1 MTNTN
6 NNNNSQTTSTVLAW
20 LQKELSLYSEL
31 LLISP
36 IRETFSIKPLLVC
49 LAHRF
54 FPESIRNLVD
64 QIQQPQQSTIT
75 LYQLFEQKLSIS
87 IPFDTDKEEEE
98 EAEEEWA
105 QDYLF
110 KIYSV
115 ITDKRQQGQDST
127 TLRELHIGSSQNI
140 DKINSASPPPPTQ
153 DFEKYTVNLLLSL
166 NKLFHQLVELS
177 IREEQS
183 CSNTTRSPSPR
194 IINNDTSVVL
204 TEEPAQATSSVML
217 ASAATTPTTE
227 LSPIKS
233 RLYCTTSS
241 LDDTVSIASTTSSL
255 SLMTLEEIENSLIS
269 LESREIVDYKTFVNS
284 LDIKMKQ
291 HPDVAIKISAIDA
304 THAALHLQLHKG
316 DMLRTTIQFTN
327 TAAYI
332 RNELEFIQAKMLKTT
347 TTDVGIQD
355 LEQRAKLAGAS
366 IDTMAVRFKD
376 LLATDTSQYEEYNFL
391 QDKYRLICSWVDDVR
406 VWFVE
411 AERIRKWIEERI
423 QTLES
428 KPISNTMNSA
438 LEEVELDYEL
448 IPIQQLNKEQ
458 ESLEKEVEVFDKE
471 DMTRLRAHVK
481 ALTTSN
487 NSNKKDLSPADT
499 TTIEITFTTL
509 MTLDR
514 LMHLL
519 RRHNYELQMLTLR
532 MYWEQE
538 YHVSV
543 TWVRATGE
551 KVRLFV
557 QHKARWRPPSSPSL
571 STSGDQAEQQQQQ
584 QREEIIEQL
593 IEFEKQSQTFDQG
606 QFTTTVNMYQDLDD
620 ACNIELPSHLES
632 RQVALEQAFEELTNR
647 IAFARQVV
655 EQYLVVTDFLDR
667 AEKLKVEGEELRQEI
682 TLAAEQHNSNNV
694 VSTTPGNDFSEKVTL
709 FQDNAVRL
717 VTGVAARIPYPEAT
731 HPTDQQGNDD
741 ANEVIR
747 MVIGA
752 RKSALVLFGEALD
765 HSLAAY
771 RRALQLQKRGKQL
784 VDEIARL
791 ASWVDE
797 RMRSIK
803 KSKVEDVF
811 AIGKCALDETDLL
824 RLKKERDGQVAKLNG
839 IRENDFKKLQEN
851 IQALQDTS
859 LSQSPTN
866 QNTVALISSLNDGM
880 KGLQDQLAV
889 LADALQVHSL
899 CLDILGKRISWESQH
914 YKSSQ
919 WISNMTFA
927 VWEFVAR
934 KAQWR
939 AAAVDVELTD
949 SREDIKQEFDVM
961 QNKVQE
967 FYSEQLQPVDQTFND
982 LVTGFKIILENNNS
996 KYLALSLSVFNYHV
1010 NEI

>member
-1 MTNTN
+1 M
-6 NNNNSQTTSTVLAW
+6 TVLAW

-36 IRETFSIKPLLVC
+36 IRELAQEEENFWNGKPLLC
-49 LAHRF
+49 LAHHY
-54 FPESIRNLVD
+54 FPESIPNLVE
-64 QIQQPQQSTIT
+64 QLQQQSETIS
-75 LYQLFEQKLSIS
+75 LYQLFQQKLGVP
-87 IPFDTDKEEEE
+87 IPIPTEQHE
-98 EAEEEWA
+98 
-105 QDYLF
+105 DYLCQ
-110 KIYSV
+110 IQQA
-115 ITDKRQQGQDST
+115 IHDRRQEDST
-127 TLRELHIGSSQNI
+127 STLHELHIGNTITNNTDNNSSNTL
-140 DKINSASPPPPTQ
+140 SAPATGSMQ
-153 DFEKYTVNLLLSL
+153 DFEKCLVNLSLPL

-177 IREEQS
+177 MREEEGLS
-183 CSNTTRSPSPR
+183 SSTTRSPSPR
-194 IINNDTSVVL
+194 INTTTTTTTIM
-204 TEEPAQATSSVML
+204 EESSLMN
-217 ASAATTPTTE
+217 TTDLPM
-227 LSPIKS
+227 KS
-233 RLYCTTSS
+233 RLSTITTTTTSS
-241 LDDTVSIASTTSSL
+241 GSLAVDDTASLASSG
-255 SLMTLEEIENSLIS
+255 SSSVIMMTLEEIENTLNT
-269 LESREIVDYKTFVNS
+269 LESRDLVDFKSY
-284 LDIKMKQ
+284 LDAIPDNIKQ
-291 HPDVAIKISAIDA
+291 HPDIAVRISAIDA

-355 LEQRAKLAGAS
+355 LESRAKVAGVS
-366 IDTMAVRFKD
+366 INSMATRFKQ
-376 LLATDTSQYEEYNFL
+376 LLDNDPVTLQEYLFL
-391 QDKYRLICSWVDDVR
+391 QDKFRLICNWVDDVR

-423 QTLES
+423 KILEE
-428 KPISNTMNSA
+428 KPTNMNSQA
-438 LEEVELDYEL
+438 LEEVELDYEV
-448 IPIQQLNKEQ
+448 IPIDDLNREQ
-458 ESLEKEVEVFDKE
+458 EALEKEVEVFDKE

-481 ALTTSN
+481 ALTGGN
-487 NSNKKDLSPADT
+487 KDLSPADT

-557 QHKARWRPPSSPSL
+557 QHKARWRPPSSPTVS
-571 STSGDQAEQQQQQ
+571 DNAVEQQ
-584 QREEIIEQL
+584 QREEIIQQL
-593 IEFEKQSQTFDQG
+593 IDFEKQSQAFDQG

-632 RQVALEQAFEELTNR
+632 RQVAIEEAFEELTNR

-655 EQYLVVTDFLDR
+655 EQFLVVTDFLDR
-667 AEKLKVEGEELRQEI
+667 ADKLKMEGDELRQEI
-682 TLAAEQHNSNNV
+682 TLAAEQHNSLGRG
-694 VSTTPGNDFSEKVTL
+694 SPTTTNDFSEKVTL
-709 FQDNAVRL
+709 FQENAVRL
-717 VTGVAARIPYPEAT
+717 VTGVASRIPYPEAT

-747 MVIGA
+747 MIIGA

-784 VDEIARL
+784 GDEISRL
-791 ASWVDE
+791 TSWVDE

-803 KSKVEDVF
+803 KSEVDVF
-811 AIGKCALDETDLL
+811 VGKCALDETDLA

-839 IRENDFKKLQEN
+839 IKENEMSRLQEN
-851 IQALQDTS
+851 IQALQAS
-859 LSQSPTN
+859 SSQPPTN
-866 QNTVALISSLNDGM
+866 PNTVALVTSLNENM
-880 KGLQDQLAV
+880 VALQGQLNV
-889 LADALQVHSL
+889 LEDALQVHSL
-899 CLDILGKRISWESQH
+899 CLDILGKRISWETQH
-914 YKSSQ
+914 YKASQ
-919 WISNMTFA
+919 WISNTTFQ

-939 AAAVDVELTD
+939 AVDAEFVLD
-949 SREDIKQEFDVM
+949 RDVVQQEFKVLE
-961 QNKVQE
+961 NKVQE
-967 FYSEQLQPVDQTFND
+967 FHIDQLTPVDQTFNE
-982 LVTGFKIILENNNS
+982 LANGFNIILDSIS
-996 KYLALSLSVFNYHV
+996 KCFF
-1010 NEI
+1010 EIFT